1 MACLPF
7 RGRTARLYL
16 RLYAPRRGLEAVL
29 SACLG
34 GRVPLPSFVA
44 PAPSSA
50 RSLRSPCLGR
60 SCPTLR
66 SGHIL
71 DPQPRPAVACRN
83 CGSIITSGHI
93 IRRPC
98 RAIGIM
104 CNSRRNCVTLL
115 SWSHRSSPLNSRHPC
130 HRYPLPLP
138 LSLPK
143 AQHRRH
149 PPPCHRVAKAPP
161 RREAWGLGGDLL
173 QVPARRCAPTC

>member
-1 MACLPF
+1 MCQWLVQLVSPADTELPVSFLRTNSPAAWTTRGQLDRPSSPPGPPTRGVEQPADQHGEGRPRHRIEDRRRPGRCMACLPF

-44 PAPSSA
+44 PVPSSA

-60 SCPTLR
+60 SWPTLR
-66 SGHIL
+66 FGHIL

-93 IRRPC
+93 IRRP
-98 RAIGIM
+98 
-104 CNSRRNCVTLL
+104 
-115 SWSHRSSPLNSRHPC
+115 
-130 HRYPLPLP
+130 
-138 LSLPK
+138 
-143 AQHRRH
+143 
-149 PPPCHRVAKAPP
+149 
-161 RREAWGLGGDLL
+161 
-173 QVPARRCAPTC
+173 